1 MVGHF
6 QLHFPDIIAKCLK
19 LWLFRLNLWRFF
31 CENFGATFWRFLTQK
46 VAPPDSKHL
55 TTLAVTS
62 KQKLEIPII
71 FGGVLRKK

>member
-55 TTLAVTS
+55 DTLHFILGNVTTYSTD
-62 KQKLEIPII
+62 
-71 FGGVLRKK
+71 